1 MSQRPTKVPGIGPP
15 PASADPQTKQHLESL
30 TEAVEIRLG
39 RKGDPQDRAVT
50 VRELIESGLAMGTGS
65 FGWNLNN
72 PVRGNLGFIP
82 GNGRDLST
90 PPQPTGFAATGAY
103 SEIILTWDYPNYSN
117 HSMTEIWSHDSD
129 VLGDATLAGIDT
141 GRVFIDPV
149 GSDASRYYWIRHV
162 STSDVKGPWNSSS
175 GTQASTSPDVDHLLN
190 VLTDAITS
198 SELATELSDPIGN
211 LPADTSTALSNMQSQ
226 INTLSNVGAWT
237 SGTAYAVT
245 NLVTFSGSLYECATA
260 HTASSS
266 NQPSGT
272 TSSNTYWTYVG
283 AFTSLASA
291 VAGNTSNITDI
302 NYISASSGS
311 AAAQKIASLDATV
324 THPTTGVTATANAVS
339 GLDTRVTTAE
349 TTITSQS
356 TDITALEN
364 TVNDAN
370 TGVSATASAVS
381 SLESTVSSQ
390 GSTLTSV
397 SQDVTSLNTTVGDN
411 SSTITTQASSING
424 LEAKYVVK
432 TDVNGAVAG
441 FGLAS
446 TANGAGN
453 ITSEFIVNA
462 DRFAI
467 MRGGSNSAAA
477 TVPFAVQANATTIN
491 GESVNAGVYM
501 ADAFIKNGSIVSAKI
516 GTLAANKITSG
527 FIDAERIEGNS
538 ITASKLAIDN
548 NVFSQASNGDLILQ
562 TGNSTRGV
570 KFENLSEDAVG
581 LIAMATQPSALSMSN
596 QSYYP
601 SSFQA
606 STPWHQYTPTDD
618 YGSSGTTTTLP
629 QIISLTIPAE
639 KLQESGK
646 YYIEFGAHPYG
657 SIPTNS
663 STAASTVILDVS
675 RRYYTSTGSYSYNTS
690 MSTSSKYYSFLP
702 LTSHS
707 AIKSWTLYKT
717 YSYKFT
723 LYGHIKSFNNSS
735 IGSGSKGMSGGYI
748 RVMRIHKST

>member
-1 MSQRPTKVPGIGPP
+1 MSQRPTKVPGIPPP
-15 PASADPQTKQHLESL
+15 PATADPQTKQHLESL

-50 VRELIESGLAMGTGS
+50 VRELIASGLAMGSGS

-90 PPQPTGFAATGAY
+90 PPQPTGFAAAGAY

-162 STSDVKGPWNSSS
+162 STSSVKGPWNSSS

-190 VLTDAITS
+190 VLTGAITS

-226 INTLSNVGAWT
+226 INTLSNVAAWT

-245 NLVTFSGSLYECATA
+245 NLVTFSGNLYECATA

-272 TSSNTYWTYVG
+272 TSNNTYWTYVG

-302 NYISASSGS
+302 NYISTSSGS
-311 AAAQKIASLDATV
+311 AAAQKIASLDAIV
-324 THPTTGVTATANAVS
+324 TDSSTGVTATANAVS
-339 GLDTRVTTAE
+339 GLSSRVTATE
-349 TTITSQS
+349 GSITSQS
-356 TDITALEN
+356 SDITALEN

-370 TGVSATASAVS
+370 TGVSATANAVS
-381 SLESTVSSQ
+381 SLSGTVSQQ
-390 GSTLTSV
+390 GQTLSSV
-397 SQDVTSLNTTVGDN
+397 AQDVTSLNSTVGQN
-411 SSTITTQASSING
+411 SASITTQTSSIDG

-441 FGLAS
+441 FGLAN
-446 TANGAGN
+446 TDNGAGN

-477 TVPFAVQANATTIN
+477 TVPFAVQASATTIN
-491 GESVNAGVYM
+491 GESVAAGVYM
-501 ADAFIKNGSIVSAKI
+501 ADTFIKNGSIESAKI
-516 GTLAANKITSG
+516 GNLNATKITSG
-527 FIDAERIEGNS
+527 FINADRIETDS
-538 ITASKLAIDN
+538 IEASKLKIDN
-548 NVFSQASNGDLILQ
+548 NVFTQNSNGDLLLQ
-562 TGNSTRGV
+562 TGNATRGV
-570 KFENLSEDAVG
+570 KFENLSNDAVG
-581 LIAMATQPSALSMSN
+581 VIAMATQSGNLTMSN

-601 SSFQA
+601 HSFTA
-606 STPWHQYTPTDD
+606 STPYSEYTLTDD
-618 YGSSGTTTTLP
+618 YGTSSTTYTLP
-629 QIISLTIPAE
+629 LILTLTIPAE
-639 KLQESGK
+639 TLQESGY
-646 YYIEFGAHPYG
+646 YYIDFGAHPFG

-663 STAASTVILDVS
+663 STAASAVMLDIH
-675 RRYYTSTGSYSYNTS
+675 RRYYTSNGSYSYDGS
-690 MSTSSKYYSFLP
+690 RSTSSKYYSFLP
-702 LTSHS
+702 LTSCFS
-707 AIKSWTLYKT
+707 ISSYYLYKT
-717 YSYKFT
+717 YDYQFK
-723 LYGHIKSFNNSS
+723 LYGHIKSFNNTSVGSS
-735 IGSGSKGMSGGYI
+735 GKGMSGGYI

>member
-1 MSQRPTKVPGIGPP
+1 MSKPTKVPGISSP
-15 PASADPQTKQHLESL
+15 PASADAQTKQYLENL
-30 TEAVEIRLG
+30 AEAVEIRLG
-39 RKGDPQDRAVT
+39 RRGDPQDRAVT
-50 VRELIESGLAMGTGS
+50 LRELIESGLAKRLAAS
-65 FGWNLNN
+65 PFDPNN
-72 PVRGNLGFIP
+72 PNRRNMGFIP

-90 PPQPTGFAATGAY
+90 PPQPTGFAAAGAY

-117 HSMTEIWSHDSD
+117 HSLTEIWSHDSD

-149 GSDASRYYWIRHV
+149 GGDASRYYWIRHV
-162 STSDVKGPWNSSS
+162 STSSVKGPWNSSS

-190 VLTDAITS
+190 LLTDAITS
-198 SELATELSDPIGN
+198 SELAAELSGPIGN
-211 LPADTSTALSNMQSQ
+211 LPADTNTSLSNMQSQ

-237 SGTAYAVT
+237 SGTAYVVT
-245 NLVTFSGSLYECATA
+245 NLVTFSGNLYECATA

-272 TSSNTYWTYVG
+272 TSDNTYWTYVG

-291 VAGNTSNITDI
+291 VASNTSGITDI
-302 NYISASSGS
+302 NYLSTSSSS
-311 AAAQKIASLDATV
+311 AAASKIASLDATV
-324 THPTTGVTATANAVS
+324 THPTTGVSATATAVA
-339 GLDTRVTTAE
+339 GLDTRVTATE
-349 TTITSQS
+349 TGITSAS
-356 TDITALEN
+356 SDITALEN

-370 TGVSATASAVS
+370 TGVAATSSAVS
-381 SLESTVSSQ
+381 GLTSTVTSQ
-390 GSTLTSV
+390 GSTLTAV
-397 SQDVTSLNTTVGDN
+397 AQDVTSLNTTVGSN
-411 SSTITTQASSING
+411 SSSITTQTSSING

-446 TANGAGN
+446 TDNGAGN

-467 MRGGSNSAAA
+467 MRGGSNSTAA
-477 TVPFAVQANATTIN
+477 TVPFAVQATATTIN
-491 GESVNAGVYM
+491 GENVPAGVYM
-501 ADAFIKNGSIVSAKI
+501 SDAFIKNGSIVSAKI
-516 GTLAANKITSG
+516 GTLSGTKIT
-527 FIDAERIEGNS
+527 ANS
-538 ITASKLAIDN
+538 IYGDRIRGDTIEASKLKIDT
-548 NVFSQASNGDLILQ
+548 NVFTQASNGDLILQ

-581 LIAMATQPSALSMSN
+581 VIAMASQSSALSMSN

-601 SSFQA
+601 SSFTS

-618 YGSSGTTTTLP
+618 YGGSTTTYTLP
-629 QIISLTIPAE
+629 KIITLRIPAE
-639 KLQESGK
+639 TLQESGI

-663 STAASTVILDVS
+663 STAASTVILDIR
-675 RRYYTSTGSYSYNTS
+675 RRYYTSNGAYSYSGS
-690 MSTSSKYYSFLP
+690 KSTPSKYYSFLP

-707 AIKSWTLYKT
+707 SIKTHTLYKT
-717 YSYKFT
+717 YDYEFN
-723 LYGHIKSFNNSS
+723 LYGLIKGFNNSS
-735 IGSGSKGMSGGYI
+735 IGSQSKGMSGGYI
-748 RVMRIHKST
+748 RVIRIHKST

>member
-1 MSQRPTKVPGIGPP
+1 MSKPTKVPGISSP
-15 PASADPQTKQHLESL
+15 PASADAQTKQYLENL
-30 TEAVEIRLG
+30 AEAVEIRLG
-39 RKGDPQDRAVT
+39 RRGDPQDRAVT
-50 VRELIESGLAMGTGS
+50 LRELIESGLAKRLAAS
-65 FGWNLNN
+65 PFDPNN
-72 PVRGNLGFIP
+72 PNRSNMGFAS
-82 GNGRDLST
+82 GAARDLST
-90 PPQPTGFAATGAY
+90 PPQPTGFAAAGAY
-103 SEIILTWDYPNYSN
+103 SEVILTWDYPNYSN
-117 HSMTEIWSHDSD
+117 HSMTEIWSYDQD
-129 VLGDATLAGIDT
+129 ILGNATLAGIDT

-149 GSDASRYYWIRHV
+149 GSDASRYYWIRHI
-162 STSDVKGPWNSSS
+162 SSSGVKGPWNSSS
-175 GTQASTSPDVDHLLN
+175 GTQASTSPDVDHLLD
-190 VLTDAITS
+190 VLTGAITS

-245 NLVTFSGSLYECATA
+245 NLVTFSGNLYECATA

-272 TSSNTYWTYVG
+272 ISTNTYWTYVG

-291 VAGNTSNITDI
+291 VAGNTSGITDI
-302 NYISASSGS
+302 NYLSTSSSS
-311 AAAQKIASLDATV
+311 AAASKIASLDATV
-324 THPTTGVTATANAVS
+324 NDTSTGVTATANAVS

-349 TTITSQS
+349 GSITSQS
-356 TDITALEN
+356 SDITALET

-370 TGVSATASAVS
+370 TGVAATASAVS
-381 SLESTVSSQ
+381 GLTSTVTSQ

-397 SQDVTSLNTTVGDN
+397 SQDVTSLNTTVGSN
-411 SSTITTQASSING
+411 SSSITTQTSSING

-446 TANGAGN
+446 TDNGSGN

-467 MRGGSNSAAA
+467 MRGGSNSTAA

-491 GESVNAGVYM
+491 GENVPAGVYM
-501 ADAFIKNGSIVSAKI
+501 SDAFIKNGSIVSAKI
-516 GTLAANKITSG
+516 GTLNGTKIT
-527 FIDAERIEGNS
+527 ANS
-538 ITASKLAIDN
+538 IYGDRIRADTIEASKLKIDTN
-548 NVFSQASNGDLILQ
+548 IFTTASNGDLILQ
-562 TGNSTRGV
+562 TGSSTRGV

-581 LIAMATQPSALSMSN
+581 IIAMASQSGALPMSN

-601 SSFQA
+601 SSFTA

-629 QIISLTIPAE
+629 EIISLTIPAE
-639 KLQESGK
+639 TLQESGK

-675 RRYYTSTGSYSYNTS
+675 RRYYTSNGSYSQNAS

-702 LTSHS
+702 LTSHF

-717 YSYKFT
+717 YDYKFT
-723 LYGHIKSFNNSS
+723 LYGLIKSFNNSS

-748 RVMRIHKST
+748 RIMRIHKST